1 MSTDDETQDDFDVPL
16 EEEEIASTGAA
27 AESAEYDEEMKGL
40 PRLLRYAILSNRD
53 GAFARERLVAEI
65 LELAPGRP
73 LAVAWV
79 LEPDELGS
87 AALAAELDH
96 LAVAWDKPDLRGL
109 ADSVRLMSLSVPDG
123 SADYDA
129 QGHLRVAKALMHA
142 YRQLPDDIS
151 LGLASEIE
159 AFTVGWA
166 AMAAASTL
174 LTRYREPVA
183 YINAPSIG
191 LKLAHRQVEAAEAK
205 LRKRLADEKESR
217 GTEGET
223 AAAEAATPESALADD
238 HIMVCRMDSMAI
250 NAPKMRELVAPLKAV
265 VNAALPLVTVPSL
278 QAVRNLLMF
287 EFPYATGVIDFAL
300 SDLVGRRTVRLRP
313 LLLVG
318 TPGGGKSRFA
328 RRLGEALSLGV
339 WRTDASR
346 SDGAVF
352 GGTDK
357 RWHSAEPCHPL
368 LAIAQAGHA
377 NPMVLIDEADKA
389 GTRADYGR
397 FWDCLLGFLE
407 PETAAR
413 YPDPALQAKLD
424 LSHVS
429 YVATANT
436 LDPLPHPLRD
446 RFRIVTFPNPRKGDL
461 DALLPAVVADL
472 MKERGLDER
481 WVAPLSGDEQELVSA
496 HWPGGSVRRL
506 RRIVDAVLHA
516 RDTTAVRQ

>member
-1 MSTDDETQDDFDVPL
+1 MSTDDETQDDFDLPL
-16 EEEEIASTGAA
+16 EEEIASTGAA
-27 AESAEYDEEMKGL
+27 AESAEYDEELKGL

-65 LELAPGRP
+65 SELAPGRP
-73 LAVAWV
+73 LAVAWI
-79 LEPDELGS
+79 LDRDEPGC
-87 AALAAELDH
+87 ATLAAELDH

-109 ADSVRLMSLSVPDG
+109 ADSVRLMSLSVPGG

-129 QGHLRVAKALMHA
+129 QAHLRVAKALMHA

-151 LGLASEIE
+151 LELASEIE

-174 LTRYREPVA
+174 FTRFREPVA

-191 LKLAHRQVEAAEAK
+191 LKLAHRQVEAAEAI
-205 LRKRLADEKESR
+205 LRKWFADEKER
-217 GTEGET
+217 RNTEGDT
-223 AAAEAATPESALADD
+223 AAGKVATAGSAVAED
-238 HIMVCRMDSMAI
+238 HIMVCRMDELAMKS
-250 NAPKMRELVAPLKAV
+250 PKMRELVAPLKTV
-265 VNAALPLVTVPSL
+265 INTALPLVLVSPL
-278 QAVRNLLMF
+278 HEVRNLLMF

-318 TPGGGKSRFA
+318 APGGGKSRFA

-357 RWHSAEPCHPL
+357 RWYSAEPCHPL

-377 NPMVLIDEADKA
+377 NPMVLIDEAEKA
-389 GTRADYGR
+389 GTRTDYGR

-413 YPDPALQAKLD
+413 YPDPALQTNLD
-424 LSHVS
+424 LSQVS

-436 LDPLPHPLRD
+436 LDPLPLPLRD
-446 RFRIVTFPNPRKGDL
+446 RFRIVTFPNPGPHDL

-472 MKERGLDER
+472 AKERGLDSR
-481 WVAPLSGDEQELVSA
+481 WVGPLTGHERDLVSV
-496 HWPGGSVRRL
+496 HWRGGSVRNL
-506 RRIVDAVLHA
+506 RRVVDAVLHA
-516 RDTTAVRQ
+516 RDATAVQQ